1 MVSLSWFHEGME
13 CTHHG
18 LHHLHS
24 LCPEFGDDGRN
35 IHLALVLGLLKSNVN
50 GDECTSP
57 PHTRT
62 VGEEGGIGERKGREG
77 RGEGGRGEGM
87 EKKEKEREGGIVT
100 LLCSVYCSEMSISRT
115 TFSAST

>member
-1 MVSLSWFHEGME
+1 MVSLSWFHVGMV

-24 LCPEFGDDGRN
+24 LCPEFGDDGWN

-62 VGEEGGIGERKGREG
+62 VGEEGGIGERKG
-77 RGEGGRGEGM
+77 GGTGGGG
-87 EKKEKEREGGIVT
+87 KEWRKR
-100 LLCSVYCSEMSISRT
+100 
-115 TFSAST
+115 